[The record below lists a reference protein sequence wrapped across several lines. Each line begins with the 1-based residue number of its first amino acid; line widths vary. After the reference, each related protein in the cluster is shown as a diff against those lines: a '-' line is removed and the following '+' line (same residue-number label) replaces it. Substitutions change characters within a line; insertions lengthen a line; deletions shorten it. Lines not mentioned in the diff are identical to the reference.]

1 MNFPLLY
8 NVECWDLN
16 SYKITTFPTAVT
28 SPIPQVRQ
36 VVSTFNYAPSQ
47 SHSAK
52 YLYITA
58 HINILAGALQP
69 CQNRNINIL
78 TPTTHDIVTRLE
90 RGDNLDSTRFH
101 SRSTRT
107 TFKKKKNYVYHKGCA
122 LGLGLGYFHRQ
133 CTHDNIQPNPFRQIN
148 PHLCASR
155 RRWIRLPM

>member
-8 NVECWDLN
+8 SVECWDLN
-16 SYKITTFPTAVT
+16 SYKFTTFHTEVT
-28 SPIPQVRQ
+28 GPIP
-36 VVSTFNYAPSQ
+36 PSQ
-47 SHSAK
+47 SHSTK

-69 CQNRNINIL
+69 YHNRNITIL
-78 TPTTHDIVTRLE
+78 TPKTHDIVTRLE
-90 RGDNLDSTRFH
+90 RGDILDSKRFQ

-107 TFKKKKNYVYHKGCA
+107 TIQKKKKYVYHKGCA

-133 CTHDNIQPNPFRQIN
+133 CTHDTIQPNPFRQIN

-155 RRWIRLPM
+155 RRWIRLSM